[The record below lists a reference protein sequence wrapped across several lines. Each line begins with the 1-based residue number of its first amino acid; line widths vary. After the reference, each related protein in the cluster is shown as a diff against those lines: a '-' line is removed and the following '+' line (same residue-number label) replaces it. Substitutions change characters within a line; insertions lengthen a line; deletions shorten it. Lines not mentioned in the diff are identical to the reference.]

1 MQNPKKNDLKTSE
14 KGAENNM
21 QMGLLMD
28 PDMDSIFTIGLTG
41 VLTWASVQVLWQLL
55 VISLAIFVAAL
66 KYSFIATL
74 LILILITLL

>member
-14 KGAENNM
+14 KGAENNK
-21 QMGLLMD
+21 QWGEILD
-28 PDMDSIFTIGLTG
+28 PDTDNIFAIGLTR
-41 VLTWASVQVLWQLL
+41 VLTWVRVQVLWQLL

-66 KYSFIATL
+66 IYSFIATF